1 MVTFFKTRG
10 HVYRV
15 DRKYIVL
22 QIADKEELAK
32 MNRLANRVDV
42 KSQWLKI
49 NTDHAMVKDVRLLDY
64 VKERSDLAGMKVVC
78 SGIIK
83 KYKFVTDDG
92 NTMEGTTIIA
102 KSLKEDL

>member
-22 QIADKEELAK
+22 QITDKEELSK
-32 MNRLANRVDV
+32 MNKLANRVDV

-49 NTDHAMVKDVRLLDY
+49 NTDHTKVKDVRLLDY
-64 VKERSDLAGMKVVC
+64 VKERSDLVGMKVVC

-83 KYKFVTDDG
+83 KYKFINDDG
-92 NTMEGTTIIA
+92 NAVEGATIIA